1 MIKLIEQVAFCAKKS
16 PKHVVFPDALDKRVL
31 YAAHHLLEQ
40 GYAIPILLANP
51 FELRNY
57 CHQNHI
63 KLDALTVIDPA
74 HSPLL
79 DQFVAQ
85 YAPLSPD
92 ATPEVIKAQLADPLW
107 FGAMMLTQGKTDI
120 CIGGNLSSTADFLR
134 AAIKI
139 VGLQTGMRT
148 ISSIF
153 FMIAP
158 DSEKILGFADC
169 AVVPAPT
176 TEQLA
181 DIALAA
187 ADSFA
192 SFTGE
197 TPRVAMLS
205 FSTQGSAK
213 HPSVDT
219 VQAAT
224 RLVKSRAPDLLI
236 EGELQLDA
244 ALEPDIAARKIP
256 HSVLNGAANVL
267 VFPDLA
273 SGNIGYKITQY
284 LAHYS
289 AIGPISQGLKYAM
302 HDLSRGCSIEDII
315 QTTLVAIK
323 MLTTQQ
329 SRETVLTSKKNC

>member
-1 MIKLIEQVAFCAKKS
+1 MIKLIEQVASCAKQS

-31 YAAHHLLEQ
+31 CAAHHLLEQ
-40 GYAIPILLANP
+40 GYATPILLANP

-63 KLDALTVIDPA
+63 KFDALTVIDPA
-74 HSPLL
+74 HSLLL
-79 DQFVAQ
+79 DEFVALQ
-85 YAPLSPD
+85 IPLQPNV
-92 ATPEVIKAQLADPLW
+92 TTETIKTQLADPLW
-107 FGAMMLTQGKTDI
+107 FGAMMLTQSKADI

-134 AAIKI
+134 AAIRI
-139 VGLQTGMRT
+139 IGLQTGIRT

-153 FMIAP
+153 FMVAP
-158 DSEKILGFADC
+158 DGERILGFADC
-169 AVVPAPT
+169 AVVPIPT
-176 TEQLA
+176 VEQLA

-192 SFTGE
+192 RFTGE

-219 VQAAT
+219 VRAAT
-224 RLVKSRAPDLLI
+224 NLVKSRAPALLI

-244 ALEPDIAARKIP
+244 ALVPDIAARKMP
-256 HSVLNGAANVL
+256 HSLLNGTANVL
-267 VFPDLA
+267 IFPDLA

-323 MLTTQQ
+323 MLAKQQ
-329 SRETVLTSKKNC
+329 SVGAV